1 MEVYVRKDGQWQYV
15 HGPADLS
22 GVRGDVLVRGKASEA
37 DACKWCIAIGI
48 AVAFGANVRRE
59 EEA

>member
-1 MEVYVRKDGQWQYV
+1 MEVYVRKDGKWKYA
-15 HGPADLS
+15 HGPADLL
-22 GVRGDVLVRGKASEA
+22 GVRGDVLVRGKATED